1 MSKKRELPEYVY
13 EIPKQSGRYYFQ
25 RFEGSKR
32 HRMKVVLYSPQFW
45 DLYAVWIKAYA
56 NAKPGD
62 SITLALS
69 PQPASE
75 VQQKFIPPALAAPH
89 TWRWLC
95 QMYFESTTY
104 KDLEQ
109 STRRIRKKV
118 LETTWDEPIHP
129 DTPHMLYGNM
139 PLKHFRTKA
148 IKVLRDRKTWI
159 EEEENEAGDLVEV
172 RKNTEAANSR
182 VKYIRAVLNWAK
194 EEPDTAD
201 LIEHRNWADDV
212 AYFPPKSDAGIATWT
227 LADIE
232 QYRAAFPIGTK
243 ARLAMELLLFTLQRR
258 SDVVKLGRQVLKAD
272 SEGRPMLIFT
282 QKKNRKRKPVT
293 AYVPLFP
300 ELQAI
305 IDATP
310 DKGDLNYLVSEWGT
324 PWASEASFGNW
335 FHDRCVQA
343 KLENRS
349 AHGLR
354 KAGVV
359 ELIRRKYTPQ
369 QIMAVSGHKTM
380 KEIDRYAR
388 EYLRQQAAEQVL
400 DEWLKLYASAA

>member
-13 EIPKQSGRYYFQ
+13 EIPKRSGRYYFQ
-25 RFEGSKR
+25 RFEGSTR
-32 HRMKVVLYSPQFW
+32 HRLKVTLYSPQFW
-45 DLYAVWIKAYA
+45 GLYAAWVEAYA
-56 NAKPGD
+56 DAKPGD
-62 SITLALS
+62 NVTLAS
-69 PQPASE
+69 QPASE
-75 VQQKFIPPALAAPH
+75 VQQKPTPPLLATPH
-89 TWRWLC
+89 TWCWLC
-95 QMYFESTTY
+95 QKYFESTTY

-109 STRRIRKKV
+109 STRRVRKKV
-118 LETTWDEPIHP
+118 LEATWGEPIHP
-129 DTPHMLYGNM
+129 DTPHMLYGAM
-139 PLKHFRTKA
+139 PLNHFRAKA
-148 IKVLRDRKTWI
+148 IKVLRDRKTWV
-159 EEEENEAGDLVEV
+159 EEEENEAGDFVEV

-194 EEPDTAD
+194 EEPDIAD

-232 QYRAAFPIGTK
+232 QYRAEFPFGTK

-272 SEGRPMLIFT
+272 SEGRPMFIFT

-310 DKGDLNYLVSEWGT
+310 DKGDLIYLVSEWGT

-335 FHDRCVQA
+335 FHDRCVEA

-369 QIMAVSGHKTM
+369 QIMALSGHKTM